1 MERKWRLL
9 KLMEDEQDIY
19 TVSKYLP
26 HKCNYEKEDSNFPVE
41 KPGQLHLKS
50 VNMASNGSN

>member
-1 MERKWRLL
+1 ML